1 MLKQRLFR
9 LIVAAALIFG
19 AAGAYGVVADSLG
32 LPTTPPAF
40 ACDTPDHSGGG
51 C

>member
-9 LIVAAALIFG
+9 LIVAAALLLG
-19 AAGAYGVVADSLG
+19 AAGASSVVADSLG
-32 LPTTPPAF
+32 LSVTPSTF
-40 ACDTPDHSGGG
+40 ACDAPDNSGGG